1 MPCKC
6 QLLHVSVPDAHAD
19 TFPMSILTLCQVLI
33 KMIKSSNANLPE
45 AMGQLI
51 SENPNEPDTDP
62 EMPGFLAISSDS
74 SGPPPLSSDSSSD
87 SNLEPTSEEPSDDDV
102 NEMDSRKSREE
113 MRRIV

>member
-1 MPCKC
+1 MLCKC
-6 QLLHVSVPDAHAD
+6 QLLHVNVPDANAD

-45 AMGQLI
+45 TMGQMI

-102 NEMDSRKSREE
+102 NDLDT
-113 MRRIV
+113 